1 MNTQEFI
8 DLLEDAG
15 LETRSYSGRGMFGKE
30 CVSFNVEHDKLIGEV
45 AAVVEVASINY
56 QAETV
61 SELVKML
68 KRARTDSM
76 GRDGLVVYWPSME
89 WPKADAA

>member
-1 MNTQEFI
+1 MNSQTLI

-30 CVSFNVEHDKLIGEV
+30 CVSFNVEHDKLIGEI

-56 QAETV
+56 QDDTV
-61 SELVKML
+61 SEFVRML

-76 GRDGLVVYWPSME
+76 GRSEIVVYWPSME
-89 WPKADAA
+89 WPKESVA